1 MNLLDLFVTI
11 KADDQASSK
20 IASVADNAKSGFG
33 KAAKAAGAAAAAVG
47 AGVTAFGGAA
57 VGVGMQF
64 DSSMSQVAATMGKTS
79 KDLEGEVGTV
89 DLAWGKFSG
98 NMREYAQEMGAHT
111 AFSASEAAEALNY
124 MALAGYDTQK
134 SMGMLPNVLNLAAA
148 GNIDLAEASD
158 MVTDAAS
165 ALGLNTEDTT
175 KMVDQM
181 AAASANT
188 NTSVAQLGSAFL
200 TVGATARDMKGGT
213 QEMAQVLGLLA
224 DNGVKG
230 AEGGTALRNILMS
243 ISSEKFEKTF
253 GAMGVSAYD
262 AQGNLRSLKDVFA
275 DMNKAM
281 EGMTVEEKT
290 KLISEAFNKFDLNKV
305 NALLGTNAERWDEV
319 SAAIGDSSGAAQKM
333 ADTQL
338 DNLQGDLKLLQSAL
352 EGFQIAVSDN
362 FTPALREVAQF
373 GGDALS
379 RLTTALKEEG
389 IDGFVKEFGAILKEG
404 IEKAAQELPGMLEA
418 AVTVISAILEGLA
431 NALPTLLNGILAV
444 APDVLNAGVSLFLTL
459 GKSFLEAAPEI
470 ASTIGSSLGE
480 IVTSV
485 VPNAVSAVVELANSI
500 VENIILK
507 IPDMLRAGAEMLRG
521 ITQGIKDHGSE
532 ASGATTDVVTGILDT
547 ILAAVPDI
555 LEALGEWWTALI
567 EFVATML
574 PVIIETV
581 VNLIGS
587 LVTTI
592 FEHIPDILAAA
603 AELFAQLLATIAEN
617 LPTIIETVVNG
628 ILSLLDT
635 LITTVTEHGPDLLA
649 AAGEF
654 IGKIGMAIVEN
665 LPKIIM
671 TLVEGLVKLIGTVI
685 SKLPDMLAAGAK
697 LIGKLPE
704 AILAA
709 GKSIAEAVGNVVKG
723 AIDSIGGFLE
733 GAAKAGS
740 DLATSIGQGIKDFA
754 DDPVGAVQDLA
765 SDAVEKA
772 KSFAEGMQEAGG
784 NLVDAIK
791 DGIGDKGDGPIS
803 AVQEAVSDAVET
815 AKGFAE
821 DMYEAGSEL
830 WGEITDAIADPDK
843 TVADVVGEHIS
854 DFANDIGDFVQKM
867 AQAGADLVGGLVNGI
882 ANNFWQVGD
891 AITGGLDQA
900 VNDALNFLGIASPS
914 KLFKWIGE
922 MTMKGGEE
930 GLEKNAYRLAD
941 AMGDAMDGMYG
952 AVGDGVVDF
961 QIEAHA
967 IEQSIEAMR
976 RLNMERERSLMLL
989 NETAMAQRSAGVDA
1003 GIGGAS
1009 QIVINVNDPIIKEE
1023 ADVDKIFDY
1032 VQTRVRRQASI
1043 WAQSPS
1049 MA

>member
-20 IASVADNAKSGFG
+20 IGNISQNLRGKLASAAKVGIAAMGAATAAAGSGAVAVGKMAVDSYAEYEQLAGGVDKLFGSSSDKLKRYAQDAYKTSGMSANDYMTQATSFSAALINSLGGDTEKAADQADKAMRLMSDNVNTFGSNSEDVQNAIMGLSRENYTMLDNLKLGYAGTKEGMSKLIDDANAYAASIGQSSNLQMGNFSDMIDAIQLIQEKQNIAGTTAKEAATTIEGSITMTKAAWANLLTEFG
-33 KAAKAAGAAAAAVG
+33 KDDGDVSKRVEELVDSAKTTLLGSV
-47 AGVTAFGGAA
+47 
-57 VGVGMQF
+57 
-64 DSSMSQVAATMGKTS
+64 DEKT
-79 KDLEGEVGTV
+79 GEVRGGILPRV
-89 DLAWGKFSG
+89 QKIFS
-98 NMREYAQEMGAHT
+98 
-111 AFSASEAAEALNY
+111 SIAEALPKAMPSVIAAIDGVIPVIVN
-124 MALAGYDTQK
+124 
-134 SMGMLPNVLNLAAA
+134 SVSSIVPMLLQ
-148 GNIDLAEASD
+148 IIMSI
-158 MVTDAAS
+158 AAS
-165 ALGLNTEDTT
+165 LV
-175 KMVDQM
+175 K
-181 AAASANT
+181 SIP
-188 NTSVAQLGSAFL
+188 SVALQLIDAIQNMAPSLLEAGRSAFSSL
-200 TVGATARDMKGGT
+200 VQSVSDTAPALFAKVV
-213 QEMAQVLGLLA
+213 EL
-224 DNGVKG
+224 VKG
-230 AEGGTALRNILMS
+230 A
-243 ISSEKFEKTF
+243 
-253 GAMGVSAYD
+253 VSW
-262 AQGNLRSLKDVFA
+262 
-275 DMNKAM
+275 
-281 EGMTVEEKT
+281 
-290 KLISEAFNKFDLNKV
+290 I
-305 NALLGTNAERWDEV
+305 
-319 SAAIGDSSGAAQKM
+319 
-333 ADTQL
+333 
-338 DNLQGDLKLLQSAL
+338 
-352 EGFQIAVSDN
+352 
-362 FTPALREVAQF
+362 
-373 GGDALS
+373 
-379 RLTTALKEEG
+379 
-389 IDGFVKEFGAILKEG
+389 
-404 IEKAAQELPGMLEA
+404 
-418 AVTVISAILEGLA
+418 
-431 NALPTLLNGILAV
+431 
-444 APDVLNAGVSLFLTL
+444 
-459 GKSFLEAAPEI
+459 
-470 ASTIGSSLGE
+470 
-480 IVTSV
+480 
-485 VPNAVSAVVELANSI
+485 ANSLPAMI
-500 VENIILK
+500 
-507 IPDMLRAGAEMLRG
+507 RAGADMVRNFTDGMKGSKVGEAAKGLVTEITGTLIKGVPDLLAAWGEWFQATSELLLEMLPIILETVVG
-521 ITQGIKDHGSE
+521 IISSIISQLAEMLPSLIDTVVNIIS
-532 ASGATTDVVTGILDT
+532 SIVTTL
-547 ILAAVPDI
+547 LEHVPDI
-555 LEALGEWWTALI
+555 LQAVSEA
-567 EFVATML
+567 FVQL
-574 PVIIETV
+574 
-581 VNLIGS
+581 L
-587 LVTTI
+587 TTI
-592 FEHIPDILAAA
+592 AD
-603 AELFAQLLATIAEN
+603 N
-617 LPTIIETVVNG
+617 LPTIIESIVNG
-628 ILSLLDT
+628 FIGLLDT
-635 LITTVTEHGPDLLA
+635 IITTVTEHGPDLLM

-654 IGKIGMAIVEN
+654 IGKIGAAIIEN
-665 LPKIIM
+665 LPKIIQ
-671 TLVEGLVKLIGTVI
+671 TLVEGLLELIGTVV
-685 SKLPDMLAAGAK
+685 SKAPEMLAAGAK

-709 GKSIAEAVGNVVKG
+709 GKGTADAVGNVVQG
-723 AIDSIGGFLE
+723 AIDAIGGFLE

-803 AVQEAVSDAVET
+803 AVQGAVSDAVET

-952 AVGDGVVDF
+952 AVDDGVVDF